1 MLFEGAVML
10 SLDTV
15 PAVKYADPWNASLSE
30 RLAILALGRT
40 RIAYFYEHAD
50 NSTFRYRI
58 YNMAQVLNAN
68 GYDFSASYFFLDDLH
83 HLGEIA
89 ELADMLVICRT
100 RYDNRINHL
109 ITAFRKRGKRILF
122 DVDDF
127 VFNTDYAHLILTT
140 LDQDLENPRV
150 WDDWLAYS
158 GRIGATL
165 RLCDG
170 AITTNEYLAQKI
182 FEFANVPVS
191 VIPNFLNR
199 EQLDIS
205 DRIYA
210 AKRSL
215 KHGEADLI
223 HLGYF
228 SGSPSHNRDFAI
240 VIPALEAVLEEDCR
254 LGVLVVGY
262 IEPGP
267 ALKRF
272 GPRVKRFGFHD
283 FINLQRLIGS
293 VDLNLMPLQFNV
305 FTNCKSELKYS
316 EAAIVGTQ
324 SIASPVHTYAT
335 AIRHG
340 DNGYLSQAHQWEKT
354 IKLAVSGIGTYQE
367 MAARGYEDAR
377 TKYAWF
383 NQRARIVSALGL

>member
-1 MLFEGAVML
+1 ML

-15 PAVKYADPWNASLSE
+15 PAIKYVDPWNASLSD
-30 RLAILALGRT
+30 RLRILALGKT
-40 RIAYFYEHAD
+40 RIAYFYEQAD
-50 NSTFRYRI
+50 SSTFRYRI
-58 YNMAQVLNAN
+58 YNMVQVLNAD
-68 GYDFSASYFFLDDLH
+68 GHDFSASYFFLDDLD

-89 ELADMLVICRT
+89 DLADMLVICRT
-100 RYDNRINHL
+100 RYDHRINYL

-122 DVDDF
+122 DVDDL
-127 VFNTDYAHLILTT
+127 VFNTHYVHLILAT
-140 LDQDLENPRV
+140 LDRDLEDTRM
-150 WDDWLAYS
+150 WDEWIAYT

-170 AITTNEYLAQKI
+170 AMTTNEHLAQKI
-182 FEFANVPVS
+182 SEFANVPVS

-205 DRIYA
+205 DRIYT

-215 KHGEADLI
+215 KSAGVGLI

-228 SGSPSHNRDFAI
+228 SGSPSHNKDFAI
-240 VIPALEAVLEEDCR
+240 VIPALEAILEEDSR
-254 LGVLVVGY
+254 LGVTLVGHT
-262 IEPGP
+262 EPGP
-267 ALKRF
+267 VLKRF
-272 GPRVKRFGFHD
+272 GSRVKRFRFHD
-283 FINLQRLIGS
+283 FVNLQRLIGS
-293 VDLNLMPLQFNV
+293 VEFNLMPLQFNV

-316 EAAIVGTQ
+316 EAAIVGTL
-324 SIASPVHTYAT
+324 SIASPVNTYAT

-354 IKLAVSGIGTYQE
+354 IRLAVNEIGTYQE

-377 TKYAWF
+377 AKYAWF
-383 NQRARIVSALGL
+383 NQGARIVSALGL